1 MAVHVKVGG
10 VWKQASSVYEKV
22 AGVWKQAIDM
32 PVKVSGVWKTGVLA
46 QGAFESIAT
55 WTASGGEGSV
65 TISSIPQT
73 YKHLQLRIIYR
84 DTSTTSDT
92 NAGLNIRPNSNS
104 DSIIDWHNLQGTG
117 SMAQATNST
126 NETAIA
132 VVRAGW
138 TSNGGNTTVYGATIM
153 DLPDYA
159 STSKYKTFRF
169 ISGVDKN
176 NGSATSGLSL
186 TSGLYRT
193 TSAVTSLYITPSWS
207 AFAAGSQIALY
218 GIKG

>member
-1 MAVHVKVGG
+1 MAVTSIKNKVKSGSLLVGNFG
-10 VWKQASSVYEKV
+10 YLPPS
-22 AGVWKQAIDM
+22 
-32 PVKVSGVWKTGVLA
+32 
-46 QGAFESIAT
+46 FESIST

-84 DTSTTSDT
+84 DTSTGSDT

-104 DSIIDWHNLQGTG
+104 DPICAWHSLQGNG
-117 SMAQATNST
+117 SAASSSNSY

-132 VVRAGW
+132 IARAGW
-138 TSNGGNTTVYGATIM
+138 TSAAGNTTVYGCTII
-153 DLPDYA
+153 DIVDYA
-159 STSKYKTFRF
+159 STSKNKTFRF
-169 ISGVDKN
+169 ISGVDKDS
-176 NGSATSGLSL
+176 GSTTSGLNFG
-186 TSGLYRT
+186 SGLYES
-193 TSAVTSLYITPSWS
+193 TSAITSLYITPSWS